1 MIAEQNSEN
10 MLAQSSIG
18 DARVFC
24 GLEPFTNSGEKDF
37 ITIPEIRALSKE
49 SYYQSFW
56 QVDSPNPTQDCI
68 SICINVKIYLRHSL
82 TFYR

>member
-1 MIAEQNSEN
+1 
-10 MLAQSSIG
+10 MLAQSFIG

-37 ITIPEIRALSKE
+37 VTIPEIRDLSKG
-49 SYYQSFW
+49 SYQQSFW
-56 QVDSPNPTQDCI
+56 HLDNLNPTQDCI
-68 SICINVKIYLRHSL
+68 SIGINVKIYLRHLL